1 MRARAATAL
10 PPFALALVGAIAA
23 SSARAQQAPADD
35 HPIAGLDERYPPIAW
50 QSSDLREDTAA
61 GVAAPSLHAA
71 FVVPSETTPAYT
83 RTELDPWWQ
92 VDLRVRRHV
101 STVAARGCEGHL
113 DNGASGPHPDPTGA
127 LPAIACNL
135 DYDLAGAWVL
145 ASDVPFPADP
155 WAVSVPNDPGA
166 TVSRFPIVGNGYR
179 EDQRADVH
187 RAARYLRV
195 QFPPGT
201 RRALALERLDVL
213 GRQGLTDPVVEL
225 GATLGPAFAETE
237 ALLAHLERYRDE
249 AALVAV
255 ELGRLQDSGVR
266 LQRGTREAASI
277 AGRVDRLDRNL
288 ARAIRLLG
296 KASVISQ
303 LKGPAR
309 SMKRTL
315 EGVRRTV
322 RPLKTAANR
331 ARDALKGT
339 ERRLGDANR
348 TLLRSRARLAGTVA
362 WSAVET
368 TSVAGIQRCEAD
380 AASSGARP
388 ALSPVEGYSAARN
401 AQFELTGLNDRAH
414 ELAGS
419 VRTVNDGVRDAEDA
433 FSALAR
439 FESRLAGLEGALNG
453 LLAPLGHVE
462 RVLGQ
467 RICVR
472 IPLVGN
478 RCTSVDDVLRAIQD
492 GKDLVGL
499 SFLEDRVDALIDPI
513 VGEVLAPLRRAL
525 PAVPAFPAIDL
536 ALPDPGAP
544 IRHLHEWD
552 AGATSLQAALDTP
565 AIPGCAAARDA
576 MGRAPLPAPTRP
588 GGA

>member
-1 MRARAATAL
+1 MPGAGPSGAGSTEADSEGAGRAGTPSIRARVRRSFRARNRPRQAAASAAAPPESPSRTRAAARTARAASATIPA
-10 PPFALALVGAIAA
+10 ATAA
-23 SSARAQQAPADD
+23 SGSASPFPPNTAPPTTASASAATRPASRSAPAAS
-35 HPIAGLDERYPPIAW
+35 PARSRQTA
-50 QSSDLREDTAA
+50 SSSRREW
-61 GVAAPSLHAA
+61 S
-71 FVVPSETTPAYT
+71 
-83 RTELDPWWQ
+83 
-92 VDLRVRRHV
+92 
-101 STVAARGCEGHL
+101 
-113 DNGASGPHPDPTGA
+113 N
-127 LPAIACNL
+127 
-135 DYDLAGAWVL
+135 
-145 ASDVPFPADP
+145 
-155 WAVSVPNDPGA
+155 NDPGA
-166 TVSRFPIVGNGYR
+166 TVSRFPVVGNGYR

-499 SFLEDRVDALIDPI
+499 SFLEGRVDALIDPI

-544 IRHLHEWD
+544 IRHLDGWD

-576 MGRAPLPAPTRP
+576 MARAPSPAPARP